1 MKDLRFGIQS
11 SSRYYSPTDW
21 DDIISTT
28 LYCEELGYDSIWFGD
43 HLTTGGSRFEVWTI
57 LSALSALT
65 KKIRLGTL
73 VLCNNWRNPALLAK
87 MAATL
92 DIISQGR
99 LEFGIG
105 SGWNQEEHETY
116 GYPFQKPHVRIARMR
131 EGLEIM
137 KKMWTEEKPSFDG
150 KYYHVHDVVCD
161 PKPLQKPHPPIT
173 IGGAGENLT
182 LKAVAAYAD
191 RWNARGLPHEYKHRL
206 DLLKKYCARIG
217 RDYDSIDK
225 TYYSSMDLYPT
236 EDALIKAMKDLYQYG
251 MERRLRSWDPNWSF
265 DEWLNFYQTNNLI
278 GTPDECLDKIQKFM
292 DIGVTYFIFSIRAA
306 RRVPNLVER
315 KESLRLFAE
324 HIIDPLKDN

>member
-1 MKDLRFGIQS
+1 
-11 SSRYYSPTDW
+11 
-21 DDIISTT
+21 

-92 DIISQGR
+92 DVISQGR

-116 GYPFQKPHVRIARMR
+116 GYAFQKPHVRIARMR
-131 EGLEIM
+131 ESLEIM
-137 KKMWTEEKPSFDG
+137 KKLWTEEKPSFDG
-150 KYYHVHDVVCD
+150 KYYHIHDVVCD
-161 PKPLQKPHPPIT
+161 PKPLQKPYPPIT
-173 IGGAGENLT
+173 IGGGGENLT

-191 RWNARGLPHEYKHRL
+191 RWNARGLADEYKHKL

-217 RDYDSIDK
+217 RDYNSIDK
-225 TYYSSMDLYPT
+225 TYYTSMDLYHT
-236 EDALIKAMKDLYQYG
+236 EDALIEAMKELYQYG
-251 MERRLRSWDPNWSF
+251 MERRRRSWDPNWSF
-265 DEWLNFYQTNNLI
+265 DEWLDIYRTKNLI
-278 GTPDECLDKIQKFM
+278 GTPDECLDKIQQFI

-324 HIIDPLKDN
+324 HIINPLKD

>member
-11 SSRYYSPTDW
+11 SARYYSPTDW
-21 DDIISTT
+21 NDLISTT

-43 HLTTGGSRFEVWTI
+43 HLTTGGGSRFEVWTI

-73 VLCNNWRNPALLAK
+73 VLCNNLRNPALLAK

-105 SGWNQEEHETY
+105 SGSNQEEHEAY
-116 GYPFQKPHVRIARMR
+116 GYPFQKPPIRIARMR

-137 KKMWTEEKPSFDG
+137 KKMWTEDRPSFDG
-150 KYYHVHDVVCD
+150 KYYHVHNVVCD

-173 IGGAGENLT
+173 IGGSGENLT

-191 RWNARGLPHEYKHRL
+191 WWNARSLSDEYKHKL
-206 DLLKKYCARIG
+206 DLLRKYCARIG
-217 RDYDSIDK
+217 RDYDNIDK
-225 TYYSSMDLYPT
+225 TFYASMDVYQT
-236 EDALIKAMKDLYQYG
+236 EDALIEAMKELYQYG
-251 MERRLRSWDPNWSF
+251 MDRRFRSWDTNWSF
-265 DEWLNFYQTNNLI
+265 DEWVDFYQTNNLI
-278 GTPDECLDKIQKFM
+278 GTPDECLDKIRQFM
-292 DIGVTYFIFSIRAA
+292 DIGVT
-306 RRVPNLVER
+306 L
-315 KESLRLFAE
+315 
-324 HIIDPLKDN
+324 HIQH